1 MAKTKK
7 KSIETNRILVTRDG
21 WKVGNAIVWQELDEL
36 IVDDKSI
43 RNFSVVTD
51 YGNKM
56 TLTEDEINSL
66 FELGD
71 IADKTHKYFVVV
83 EPSVKS
89 KA

>member
-1 MAKTKK
+1 
-7 KSIETNRILVTRDG
+7 
-21 WKVGNAIVWQELDEL
+21 
-36 IVDDKSI
+36 
-43 RNFSVVTD
+43 
-51 YGNKM
+51 M